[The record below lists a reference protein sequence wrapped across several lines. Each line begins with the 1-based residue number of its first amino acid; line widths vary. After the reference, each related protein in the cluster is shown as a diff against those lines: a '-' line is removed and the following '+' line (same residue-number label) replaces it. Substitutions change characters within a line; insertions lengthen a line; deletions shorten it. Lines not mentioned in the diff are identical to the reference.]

1 MTSHCPYPPAENPAH
16 SEYVT
21 AAVPIIDLDAAPA
34 RADAAPAPPRLR
46 PALILGVLALS
57 LATLAFAG
65 APPRQLSQV
74 LAAGGQPAAAF
85 VLGPGTLYTAH
96 YGNNPNS
103 ESALRRWN
111 LRDGSLSW
119 ATALPQNVANVKV
132 DAAAHV
138 LMASSGNEPRVTF
151 LDTESGEPL
160 WQLEGTGTTVA
171 GLAAGRVLIRTD
183 PGTATSV
190 LRLADARTGHSIWS
204 HTVDALAA
212 IAPATIRGAAP
223 DRIAAIA
230 VSGEVTVLRWTDG
243 AVLAEGDL
251 HVRLPLQAD
260 YNRTVSDFLGV
271 SAVGDRVYVS
281 RRDNGRSTL
290 TAFAILPMRPLW
302 QVAGGPAGF
311 VSDCAVVLCVADTRF
326 VSGVDP
332 ATGAV
337 RWTAP
342 GVGSAVRFDD
352 RHLLGYD
359 QQENPTASV
368 LDARTG
374 RAVQRLGQTYAV
386 GDLLLRSDLIVPGRT
401 WVSVA
406 GGAGEAPRTVGS
418 VAVGAPYGCVAL
430 DRYLACPTVNG
441 PTVVWRVPPLS

>member
-1 MTSHCPYPPAENPAH
+1 
-16 SEYVT
+16 VT
-21 AAVPIIDLDAAPA
+21 VAVPIIDLDAAPPS
-34 RADAAPAPPRLR
+34 ADAPPRPPSLR
-46 PALILGVLALS
+46 PALILGVLVLS

-65 APPRQLSQV
+65 APARRLSQV

-96 YGNNPNS
+96 YGNDPNS
-103 ESALRRWN
+103 ESAVRRWN

-119 ATALPQNVANVKV
+119 ATALAQNVANVKI
-132 DAAAHV
+132 DADAHV
-138 LMASSGNEPRVTF
+138 LMASSGNEPKMTF
-151 LDTESGEPL
+151 LDTESGEQL
-160 WQLEGTGTTVA
+160 WHLESAGTTVA

-183 PGTATSV
+183 PGAATSV
-190 LRLADARTGHSIWS
+190 LQLADARTGRPIWS
-204 HTVDALAA
+204 HTVDAVAA
-212 IAPATIRGAAP
+212 IAPAIRGAAP
-223 DRIAAIA
+223 ERVAAIA

-251 HVRLPLQAD
+251 HVRLPEQAD

-271 SAVGDRVYVS
+271 SAVGDRIYVS

-290 TAFAILPMRPLW
+290 TAFAILPMRQLW

-311 VSDCAVVLCVADTRF
+311 VSDCAAVLCVADTRF

-332 ATGAV
+332 ANGAV
-337 RWTAP
+337 RWAAP

-352 RHLLGYD
+352 LHLLGYD

-374 RAVQRLGQTYAV
+374 RAVQRLGQTYPV
-386 GDLLLRSDLIVPGRT
+386 GDLLLRSDLVVPGRT

-406 GGAGEAPRTVGS
+406 GSADDKPRTVGS

-441 PTVVWRVPPLS
+441 PTVVWRVPR